1 MPLLK
6 LEDTIRGDMM
16 KNREVV
22 SAVLGGAFFAVPY
35 LALSVP
41 ILPSVLIG
49 AAAFGAGELVF
60 GDYKLTLKET
70 NRSLYQMLEDAK
82 KQNKHII
89 DMIPMIEDQSIQKE
103 LNEIND
109 SITKIIDTISKD
121 PKKVDQT
128 DNFFDYYLPIT
139 VKLVDRYDEI
149 ENQKLSSAESKKF
162 FASTDKMVK
171 EINKAYKKILANLY
185 KKELVDMDA
194 EMKVFNSLLK
204 ADGYHDDLHSEKEE
218 VKDE

>member
-1 MPLLK
+1 
-6 LEDTIRGDMM
+6 M
-16 KNREVV
+16 KNKEII
-22 SAVLGGAFFAVPY
+22 SAVLGGTFFAVPY
-35 LALSVP
+35 LVLSAPIVP
-41 ILPSVLIG
+41 SLVIG

-70 NRSLYQMLEDAK
+70 NRSLYQVLEDAK
-82 KQNKHII
+82 KKNKHIV
-89 DMIPMIEDQSIQKE
+89 DMIPMIEDQEIQKE

-109 SITKIIDTISKD
+109 SVTKIIDTVAKN

-139 VKLVDRYDEI
+139 VKIVDRYDEI

-162 FASTDKMVK
+162 LTSTNKMVK
-171 EINKAYKKILANLY
+171 EINKSYKKILDNLY
-185 KKELVDMDA
+185 KKEIVDMDA

-204 ADGYHDDLHSEKEE
+204 ADGYNDADFHSEKEE
-218 VKDE
+218 

>member
-82 KQNKHII
+82 KQNKHIL

>member
-1 MPLLK
+1 
-6 LEDTIRGDMM
+6 M
-16 KNREVV
+16 KNKEVI
-22 SAVLGGAFFAVPY
+22 SAVLGGTFFAIPY
-35 LALSVP
+35 LALSTP
-41 ILPSVLIG
+41 ILPSLLIG

-70 NRSLYQMLEDAK
+70 NRSLYQMLETAK
-82 KQNKHII
+82 KQNKHIV
-89 DMIPMIEDQSIQKE
+89 DMIPMIEDEAIQKE

-109 SITKIIDTISKD
+109 SVTKIIETISKN
-121 PKKVDQT
+121 PKKVEQT

-139 VKLVDRYDEI
+139 VKIVDRYDEI

-162 FASTDKMVK
+162 FASTNKMVK
-171 EINKAYKKILANLY
+171 EINRAYKKILDNLY

-204 ADGYHDDLHSEKEE
+204 ADGYNEGDLHTGKEE

>member
-16 KNREVV
+16 KNKEVV